1 MEYFLCVI
9 GMVMVVEGLPYFG
22 FPEKMKE
29 LMKFIQD
36 QENSTLRVMGGM
48 MIAAGLSILVLA
60 RWILG
65 AS

>member
-29 LMKFIQD
+29 LMKFMQD